1 MKTLMIWLTI
11 VGMLIAVLLI
21 GLIGLLY
28 LASAASSGIIL
39 WWMIVVPILSL
50 IYILVGYKGIM
61 QLNKKILMLTSTFT
75 FLILIFWLILK
86 Y

>member
-1 MKTLMIWLTI
+1 MIWLTI

>member
-1 MKTLMIWLTI
+1 MVWLTI
-11 VGMLIAVLLI
+11 VGMLIAVLLT

-28 LASAASSGIIL
+28 LASAASSKIIL
-39 WWMIVVPILSL
+39 WWMIAVPILSL

-61 QLNKKILMLTSTFT
+61 QSNKKILMLTSTFT

>member
-1 MKTLMIWLTI
+1 
-11 VGMLIAVLLI
+11 MLIAVLLI

-28 LASAASSGIIL
+28 LASAASSKIIL

-61 QLNKKILMLTSTFT
+61 QSNKKILVLTSIFT
-75 FLILIFWLILK
+75 FLILILIFWLILK

>member
-1 MKTLMIWLTI
+1 MKTLMVWLTI
-11 VGMLIAVLLI
+11 VGMLIAVLLT

-28 LASAASSGIIL
+28 LASAASSKIIL
-39 WWMIVVPILSL
+39 WWMIAVPILSL

-61 QLNKKILMLTSTFT
+61 QSNKKILMLTSTFT

>member
-1 MKTLMIWLTI
+1 
-11 VGMLIAVLLI
+11 MLIAVLLT

-28 LASAASSGIIL
+28 LASAASSKIIL
-39 WWMIVVPILSL
+39 WWMIAVPILSL

-61 QLNKKILMLTSTFT
+61 QSNKKILMLTSTFT